1 MLEVCVDTVQA
12 ASIAVLAGAQR
23 IELCER
29 LSVGGVTPSASLISE
44 VRKAVKVP
52 LIVLIRS
59 RAGNFEFSDDEVEQ
73 MIYESQHAIRLGADG
88 VAIGGLLP
96 GGSLDTR
103 FLNLIASS
111 QPKCELV
118 MHRAFD
124 GVRDPIQS
132 IEDLI
137 AIGFRRIL
145 TSGGPLRAIDGV
157 NNLKKWNECA
167 CNRVELLPAGGVLAS
182 NALEILTGSQCRQLH
197 GSFRM
202 PNDGNQNNMLP
213 DSIGVRTTRQIL
225 DDYLAVRARA

>member
-59 RAGNFEFSDDEVEQ
+59 RAGNFEFSDDEIEQ

-96 GGSLDTR
+96 GGSLD
-103 FLNLIASS
+103 NLVASS

>member
-12 ASIAVLAGAQR
+12 AKIAVLAGAQR

-29 LSVGGVTPSASLISE
+29 LSVGGVTPSTSLINE
-44 VRKAVKVP
+44 VRKAVEVP

-59 RAGNFEFSDDEVEQ
+59 RAGNFEFADGEIEQ
-73 MIYESQHAIRLGADG
+73 MIYESQHSIQLGADG
-88 VAIGGLLP
+88 IAIGGLLP
-96 GGSLDTR
+96 GGSLDNR
-103 FLNLIASS
+103 FMNLIASS
-111 QPKCELV
+111 LPKCELV

-157 NNLKKWNECA
+157 NSLKKWNVCA
-167 CNRVELLPAGGVLAS
+167 CHRIEILPAGGVLAS

-202 PNDGNQNNMLP
+202 ATDGDQNDMLP
-213 DSIGVRTTRQIL
+213 DSIGVRATRQIL
-225 DDYLAVRARA
+225 DDYLAVSG

>member
-12 ASIAVLAGAQR
+12 AKIAVLAGAQR

-29 LSVGGVTPSASLISE
+29 LSVGGVTPSASLINE
-44 VRKAVKVP
+44 VRKAVEVP

-59 RAGNFEFSDDEVEQ
+59 RAGNFEFADDEIEQ
-73 MIYESQHAIRLGADG
+73 MIYESQHAIQLGADG
-88 VAIGGLLP
+88 IAIGGLLP
-96 GGSLDTR
+96 GGFLDTR
-103 FLNLIASS
+103 FMNLIASS

-145 TSGGPLRAIDGV
+145 TSGGPLRAIEGV

-167 CNRVELLPAGGVLAS
+167 CRRIEILPAGGVLAS

-202 PNDGNQNNMLP
+202 ATDGSQNDMLP
-213 DSIGVRTTRQIL
+213 DSIGVRATRQIL
-225 DDYLAVRARA
+225 DDYLAVSG